1 MATTPNYGWVTPAPT
16 DLVTDLPADF
26 ETFADAVDADLAGLL
41 GGTTGQ
47 VLTKSS
53 NADHAFAFATP
64 VTGIPATIFDAKG
77 DLIVASAADTAA
89 RLAVGTNGHVLTAD
103 STQTNGVKWAALP
116 GGGKVLQVVF
126 ASIDTQVSTESG
138 TAIDTDLTATITPSL
153 TSSKILVYVSQNI
166 QFNRAAG
173 NDVYCSLAL
182 KRGVTTIY
190 TNGSISRDQYSIHS
204 YSGANFSMIYLDSPS
219 STSALTYKTT
229 GTLNGTGSG
238 TGMRFQANGG
248 KSEIVLLEIG
258 A

>member
-64 VTGIPATIFDAKG
+64 VTGIAATIFDAKG

-103 STQTNGVKWAALP
+103 SAETNGVKWAALP
-116 GGGKVLQVVF
+116 GGGKVLQVIF
-126 ASIDTQVSTESG
+126 ATHGTQVSTESG
-138 TAIDTDLTATITPSL
+138 TPIDTGLTATITPSL
-153 TSSKILVYVSQNI
+153 ATSKILVLVTQNI
-166 QFNRAAG
+166 NIDRAAG
-173 NDVYCSLAL
+173 NDVYVGLEL
-182 KRGVTTIY
+182 KRGATTIY
-190 TNGSISRDQYSIHS
+190 TNGSIYRDQYSLHS
-204 YSGANFSMIYLDSPS
+204 YSGGNFSMNYLDSPN

-248 KSEIVLLEIG
+248 DSEITLLEIG